1 LIITRTFESSSSDK
15 VYKTE
20 FDTSVGR
27 GSCNCPGWTRRAIR
41 ECKHTKALAK
51 EAHVVETPNDDPVTP
66 FDDLQNTGP
75 NPPAVKP
82 MAASAMKEGKTVE
95 DFTTDEWVMET
106 KFDGH
111 RLMVVVTD
119 KDVSAWSRP
128 SGDRPGALR
137 VLPPSLVADLKMLP
151 PGVYD
156 GELFVPGGT
165 SSDVTRLDLKEE
177 LRFVAFDAVEILGK
191 DITHLPLTE
200 RRAALKVAIEHCTT
214 CANRGKVSMASQ
226 QPVSMDAI
234 KAIWAAKGEGA
245 ILKRT
250 DSTYKSGWRTP
261 NWVKVKE
268 IGAAELTIVG
278 FVEGLGGPNSVFR
291 LRHDDGRETQV
302 KVLTNALLAAVS
314 AEPDSYLGRRVTI
327 SYMGITSKG
336 QWRHPIFDHFTKEA

>member
-1 LIITRTFESSSSDK
+1 VIITR

-51 EAHVVETPNDDPVTP
+51 EAGTPEAPKDDPVTP

-75 NPPAVKP
+75 NPPTVKP

-95 DFTTDEWVMET
+95 DFMNDDWVMEI

-111 RLMVVVTD
+111 RLMVIVTADED
-119 KDVSAWSRP
+119 KQVSAWSRP
-128 SGDRPGALR
+128 SNGRPGALR
-137 VLPPSLVADLKMLP
+137 PLPPALVADLKQLP

-165 SSDVTRLDLKEE
+165 SSDVTRLDLKDQ
-177 LRFVAFDAVEILGK
+177 LRFVAFDAVEILGT
-191 DITHLPLTE
+191 DLTE
-200 RRAALKVAIEHCTT
+200 LTLTARRGALDVAVKHCPKDG
-214 CANRGKVSMASQ
+214 RVSMASQ
-226 QPVSMDAI
+226 QPVSMGAI

-250 DSTYKSGWRTP
+250 DSTYKSGHRTP

-268 IGAAELTIVG
+268 IGAAELTIIG
-278 FVEGLGGPNSVFR
+278 YEEGLGGPNSIFK
-291 LRHDDGRETQV
+291 LRHEDGRETQV

-314 AEPDSYLGRRVTI
+314 ADPDSYVGRRVTI

-336 QWRHPIFDHFTKEA
+336 QWRHPIFDHFVKEA